1 MTTGSDIHDQ
11 IRPEARPIGWSTMDL
26 QQQHVFRRVV
36 EMISEAIRSLP
47 KSDRRSGASPSLNDP
62 ADWISRDRSTKTVFL
77 SGGRGSGKSS
87 VLLSLIEATLLESQ
101 VSFPDSEQSLANA
114 VGQLRKQVVW
124 LEPIDMEPIPQNTN
138 LLAAI
143 LARIDEACQ
152 RITFRGGQ
160 HREESEYG
168 GMLDLARDY
177 RGAMKELKRLQNRVA
192 LAWDGNLKDRSG
204 HLDPD
209 LYAVEVSR
217 VEQNRLSINRAL
229 RNVLNDLAHE
239 VFRGTLLENPLF
251 VLPIDDFDL
260 NPASCLQ
267 LLRLLRMISVPR
279 LFNVVLGDMDV
290 VDAVLNL
297 KFSSD
302 FADVAKEVSYESA
315 SSIPMSEVAVVAGEV
330 ASNAMRKLLP
340 PAQRLRL
347 ANFNVRKA
355 LGFQPLGD
363 LSNVALHTVMA
374 GIHGDIVA
382 SVTSTRSVLGQ
393 ELDNLLKFALV
404 PGPTVFRSADTDYH
418 EHWRAL
424 DQLGRGDLAACCERA
439 SYSGI
444 AAFETSPRRLADI
457 WFTLRH
463 STNLES
469 ATSQIGEMC
478 LDTLL
483 EEPAFSPAER
493 ADVEGALRRNP
504 YGNWEWTSLPV
515 RVRSIVDRGDTLIPT
530 GEPAQSEAEIRIRRP
545 SHWRFEAIVPTQA
558 STDIGR
564 PLSRSSAGL
573 LVFFHDLLALGP
585 YGSGF
590 VSRFLSDRESEWPW
604 AATQWNA
611 AVLPWPAA
619 TCSSFWGLDL
629 FRFAW
634 QDALNRSSSSDSS
647 KLEDLVFAWVSAG
660 CMLIDLKLP
669 TAKSLDSP
677 TDDEIGKNWNAL
689 IQRLEDLIP
698 VVNARKGRH
707 REAAK
712 WLANIAVLAMPE
724 HALPVSVTDRLQ
736 RSEKL
741 RVFWRKNH
749 TSRAIRRARAQRL
762 GTIINAGLPEVA
774 EELRRRTL
782 STVGNLLTPTR
793 EYVEDCAETE
803 RRSDNVSEVLNVAET
818 PSSRES
824 KLPSRSRVIA
834 VWKKHDG
841 MKKPAY
847 QELGITSYQFN
858 KLLDEFNITKAD
870 LS

>member
-1 MTTGSDIHDQ
+1 MTTASNLFDQ
-11 IRPEARPIGWSTMDL
+11 IRPEARPLGWSKMDL
-26 QQQHVFRRVV
+26 QQQQAFRRVV
-36 EMISEAIRSLP
+36 EMIEEATRSLP
-47 KSDRRSGASPSLNDP
+47 KGDQRSGASPSLNDP

-87 VLLSLIEATLLESQ
+87 VLLSLIEATLLESK
-101 VSFPDSEQSLANA
+101 VSFPEETLTNTIK
-114 VGQLRKQVVW
+114 QLRKQIVW
-124 LEPIDMEPIPQNTN
+124 LEPIDMEPIPKNTN

-152 RITFRGGQ
+152 RIAFRGGQ
-160 HREESEYG
+160 HYEASEYG

-177 RGAMKELKRLQNRVA
+177 HGAMKELKRLQNRIA
-192 LAWDGNLKDRSG
+192 LAWDGNLKDRG
-204 HLDPD
+204 AHLDPE

-217 VEQNRLSINRAL
+217 VEQNRLSLNRTM
-229 RNVLNDLAHE
+229 RNVLNELAQD

-260 NPASCLQ
+260 NPASCLE

-279 LFNVVLGDMDV
+279 LFNVVLGDMDI

-302 FADVAKEVSYESA
+302 FADVAKDVRYENA
-315 SSIPMSEVAVVAGEV
+315 SSIPMSEIAVVAGEV

-340 PAQRLRL
+340 PAQRIRL
-347 ANFNVRKA
+347 GNFDVREA

-363 LSNVALHTVMA
+363 PSNIALHTVMA
-374 GIHGDIVA
+374 EIQGNVLA
-382 SVTSTRSVLGQ
+382 SVTPTKRVLD
-393 ELDNLLKFALV
+393 EEIDNLLKFVLA
-404 PGPTVFRSADTDYH
+404 PGPVVYRSGDREYH
-418 EHWRAL
+418 ECWDAL
-424 DQLGRGDLAACCERA
+424 DQLEPGDLAACCERV

-457 WFTLRH
+457 WFTLRQ

-469 ATSQIGEMC
+469 ATEQIGDMC

-483 EEPAFSPAER
+483 EEPAFLPSQR
-493 ADVEGALRRNP
+493 ADVEGALRRKP

-515 RVRSIVDRGDTLIPT
+515 RVRSIVDRGDTIVPT
-530 GEPAQSEAEIRIRRP
+530 GESVQSEVEIRVRRP
-545 SHWRFEAIVPTQA
+545 SHWRFEAVVRGHQS

-573 LVFFHDLLALGP
+573 LVLFHDLLILGP

-590 VSRFLSDRESEWPW
+590 VSRFLDGRESEWPW
-604 AATQWNA
+604 ATTQWST
-611 AVLPWPAA
+611 AVLPWPTA

-634 QDALNRSSSSDSS
+634 QDAIDHSSLSNSTN
-647 KLEDLVFAWVSAG
+647 LEDLFFAWVSAG
-660 CMLIDLKLP
+660 CMLIDLDLP
-669 TAKSLDSP
+669 TAKSLASP
-677 TDDEIGKNWNAL
+677 TDDSIKKNWSVL
-689 IQRLEDLIP
+689 IQRLEALIP
-698 VVNARKGRH
+698 IVNARKERH

-724 HALPVSVTDRLQ
+724 HALPDSITDRLQ
-736 RSEKL
+736 ESEKI
-741 RVFWRKNH
+741 RGFWRKNH
-749 TSRAIRRARAQRL
+749 TSRAIRRARARRL
-762 GTIINAGLPEVA
+762 GSIINAGLPDVA
-774 EELRRRTL
+774 EDLRRRTL

-793 EYVEDCAETE
+793 EYVKDCAETE
-803 RRSDNVSEVLNVAET
+803 RRSDDASEVLNVAEK
-818 PSSRES
+818 PSSPEI
-824 KLPSRSRVIA
+824 KLPSRSQVIA
-834 VWKKHDG
+834 VWKKHEG
-841 MKKPAY
+841 KKKPAY
-847 QELGITSYQFN
+847 LELGISSYQFN
-858 KLLDEFNITKAD
+858 KLLEEFSITKAD